1 MVVQTSSVLI
11 NDPIESVLKNKL
23 QQSISRDVDSVKFVK
38 SSRILRSHRLRYAQ
52 ETIEQIREARESRR
66 QPSGR
71 TFPSDDQNEKERNR
85 FLGNLYSSDFS
96 FSMIHNIDT
105 IR

>member
-23 QQSISRDVDSVKFVK
+23 QQSISRDVDPVKFVK

-66 QPSGR
+66 QPSAR
-71 TFPSDDQNEKERNR
+71 TFPSDNQNQKERNR
-85 FLGNLYSSDFS
+85 FLGNLYSSDSS

-105 IR
+105 I